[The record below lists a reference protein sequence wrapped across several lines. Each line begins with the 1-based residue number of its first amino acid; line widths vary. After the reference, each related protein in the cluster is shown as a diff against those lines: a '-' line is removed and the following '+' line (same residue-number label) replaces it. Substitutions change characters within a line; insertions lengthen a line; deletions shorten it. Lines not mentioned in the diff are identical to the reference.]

1 MAEEAWEGSR
11 LNEVQTRAKTA
22 IDSLV
27 EQYPTFGR
35 SAIADIFLGGV
46 QLGITYAKEIMAGV
60 KS

>member
-1 MAEEAWEGSR
+1 M
-11 LNEVQTRAKTA
+11 NEVQTRAKTA